1 MLFIDEIKNKDE
13 LKELLIEKYRFIKF
27 INYKFNNKILSKIK
41 DILMYFIYNY
51 IRFCEKYIK
60 KIIKL
65 ENDGAE
71 INLIYFININ
81 KKSNEIV
88 NKERNYS
95 KFSSNVIKFIKK
107 HNIATVTLSN
117 DLMENNILNENLKNE
132 KIHIINEKVLYEKM
146 VFRIIEYISNI
157 KKTNIEKYEI
167 SILMKNKD
175 RDRINKIKSIIKNCK
190 IVNIITSNVSQFD
203 KLSEEMKND
212 YGIYLNITSNIEK
225 SLTHSDIIINYDFDP
240 EFFMKCNIP
249 RFAILFN
256 VSKKIKIY
264 SNEFLGINITDYE
277 ILMPDKYNVG
287 KKILNRFSSSK
298 IYESIMIFN
307 NILPYEIERRV
318 ENDNIKIR
326 YLIGN
331 NGKIRCREFI
341 NVKNKK
347 MIKIKANKRLD
358 KNKEKS

>member
-1 MLFIDEIKNKDE
+1 MKVIKLLFIDEIKNKDE

-132 KIHIINEKVLYEKM
+132 KIHIINGKVLYEKM

-157 KKTNIEKYEI
+157 QKTNIEKYEI

-190 IVNIITSNVSQFD
+190 I
-203 KLSEEMKND
+203 
-212 YGIYLNITSNIEK
+212 
-225 SLTHSDIIINYDFDP
+225 
-240 EFFMKCNIP
+240 EF
-249 RFAILFN
+249 
-256 VSKKIKIY
+256 
-264 SNEFLGINITDYE
+264 
-277 ILMPDKYNVG
+277 
-287 KKILNRFSSSK
+287 
-298 IYESIMIFN
+298 
-307 NILPYEIERRV
+307 
-318 ENDNIKIR
+318 
-326 YLIGN
+326 
-331 NGKIRCREFI
+331 
-341 NVKNKK
+341 
-347 MIKIKANKRLD
+347 
-358 KNKEKS
+358 